1 MINKEKCNA
10 WSEMLIAVTKM
21 AKELTDEEF
30 EYIEAQF
37 QIAFG
42 KLKIEKLEAR
52 DEQGNK

>member
-37 QIAFG
+37 QIACG
-42 KLKIEKLEAR
+42 KLKIEKLEAK
-52 DEQGNK
+52 DEV